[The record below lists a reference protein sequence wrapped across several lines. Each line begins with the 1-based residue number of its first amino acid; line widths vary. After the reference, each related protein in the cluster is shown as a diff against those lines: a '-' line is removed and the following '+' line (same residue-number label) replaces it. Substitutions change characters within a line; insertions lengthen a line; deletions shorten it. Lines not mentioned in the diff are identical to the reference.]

1 MPEML
6 AKMHGA
12 NQECDRRVSRDKMY
26 EKATTTN
33 QKMDLKVGNTWP
45 ETFNLSAYFV
55 FIRALARTRK
65 ANNLC
70 ERNFFVCSDYKN
82 M

>member
-6 AKMHGA
+6 AKLT
-12 NQECDRRVSRDKMY
+12 NQECDLRVSRDKLY
-26 EKATTTN
+26 EKAKTTN

-55 FIRALARTRK
+55 FIRD
-65 ANNLC
+65 
-70 ERNFFVCSDYKN
+70 CSHAQSE
-82 M
+82 